1 MGAAGRGGL
10 VLVPVLPQE
19 KAGIAAGAAPPLE
32 SHCKLLIQP
41 LLKTLR
47 PVGLLL
53 HNAGAPLLNITV
65 HFKLILNIN

>member
-1 MGAAGRGGL
+1 MSAAGRGGL

-19 KAGIAAGAAPPLE
+19 KAGIAAGAAPLLQ
-32 SHCKLLIQP
+32 SRCKLLIQP

-47 PVGLLL
+47 PAGLLL

-65 HFKLILNIN
+65 HVKLILNIN